1 MFARDPFVRRRF
13 LSGRPAPI
21 AHAFVERGAIE
32 VIAGDAKQARCPFR
46 IVRARLVEQPHRA
59 IDEVDAGPHIHAVH
73 GEVRKKSG
81 IT

>member
-1 MFARDPFVRRRF
+1 MFARDPFVRGRF
-13 LSGRPAPI
+13 LSGRPAPVT
-21 AHAFVERGAIE
+21 HALVERGSVE

-59 IDEVDAGPHIHAVH
+59 IDEVDASRHVHAVH